1 MATGDPNMQPKGCA
15 KSRAVAKLGLRPL
28 SASRTCGR
36 GIPDLESL
44 VRVQFEDPERTVDR
58 FPPVTPADFACKR
71 SVWRRWRGW
80 LR

>member
-1 MATGDPNMQPKGCA
+1 MSTNDPNMQPEGCA

-28 SASRTCGR
+28 SASRTSGV
-36 GIPDLESL
+36 PDLESL
-44 VRVQFEDPERTVDR
+44 VRVQFEDPCRTVDR
-58 FPPVTPADFACKR
+58 FPPVTPADFACKP